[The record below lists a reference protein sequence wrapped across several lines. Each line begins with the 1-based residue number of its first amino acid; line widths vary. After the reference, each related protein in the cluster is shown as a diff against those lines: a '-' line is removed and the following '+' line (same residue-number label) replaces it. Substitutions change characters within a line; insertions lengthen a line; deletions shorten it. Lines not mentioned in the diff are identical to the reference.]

1 MIVKV
6 DVFFKNLVIDY
17 KNSRT
22 DSKNI
27 PQDLYNDV
35 LHFKFGL
42 QQVGF

>member
-1 MIVKV
+1 MKI
-6 DVFFKNLVIDY
+6 DVFFKNLVSDF
-17 KNSRT
+17 KNPRT

-27 PQDLYNDV
+27 PQDLSNDV

>member
-1 MIVKV
+1 MYVKV
-6 DVFFKNLVIDY
+6 VVFFKNFVRDF
-17 KNSRT
+17 KNPRT

-27 PQDLYNDV
+27 PQDLSNDV